1 MHLIIS
7 CFIAVF
13 IIIILKHSKNPL
25 HSSTILSVCSSFLS
39 NSNVCKKS
47 CFLLI
52 FSFRSTYP
60 FGSIKSLYFLISS
73 TWFCLSTSNL
83 FSNCLTLNIF
93 SLLGSLEF
101 LSSYSFFSN
110 SWLFII
116 LSISS
121 IFFVISFFFF
131 VNSSRYFALF
141 SSLSNS
147 TFVSFIISFHFSSSN
162 LSFFEV
168 SSIEILQKI
177 FIIFSALFSP

>member
-13 IIIILKHSKNPL
+13 IIIILKHSKNTL

-101 LSSYSFFSN
+101 LSSYSFLVIPGYL
-110 SWLFII
+110 LFCQFL
-116 LSISS
+116 LSFCY
-121 IFFVISFFFF
+121 IFF
-131 VNSSRYFALF
+131 LF
-141 SSLSNS
+141 C
-147 TFVSFIISFHFSSSN
+147 
-162 LSFFEV
+162 
-168 SSIEILQKI
+168 
-177 FIIFSALFSP
+177 